1 MNKIIIH
8 IEKSKDFYDGY
19 AENCEGI
26 YGAGESIEAVKENI
40 VEAIRLLKE
49 HNQMEDLP
57 ELLKGEYEL
66 EYQYDKSC
74 QDTPI
79 KKTLNDILLAVSW
92 REMSHQYFG
101 KNSAWLYH
109 KLDGVDD
116 KGNSCELTQS
126 EQEQLKKALYDLAD
140 RIRRAADKI

>member
-1 MNKIIIH
+1 MNKVIIH

-49 HNQMEDLP
+49 HNSAENLP

-66 EYQYDKSC
+66 EYVLDDSC
-74 QDTPI
+74 
-79 KKTLNDILLAVSW
+79 LA
-92 REMSHQYFG
+92 
-101 KNSAWLYH
+101 
-109 KLDGVDD
+109 
-116 KGNSCELTQS
+116 
-126 EQEQLKKALYDLAD
+126 
-140 RIRRAADKI
+140 